1 MQTQLRARLCECGQH
16 LEGSDDRAL
25 CEAVKTHIEQAHP
38 GKRLTDEQVRELVKA
53 EAYEMTEVHCDE
65 HPEGEFV
72 VEPRFGP
79 DPY

>member
-1 MQTQLRARLCECGQH
+1 MRTQTQAWLCECGQH

-25 CEAVKTHIEQAHP
+25 REAVKTHIEQAHP
-38 GKRLTDEQVRELVKA
+38 DKRLTDEQVRELMK
-53 EAYEMTEVHCDE
+53 EETYEITEVRCDE